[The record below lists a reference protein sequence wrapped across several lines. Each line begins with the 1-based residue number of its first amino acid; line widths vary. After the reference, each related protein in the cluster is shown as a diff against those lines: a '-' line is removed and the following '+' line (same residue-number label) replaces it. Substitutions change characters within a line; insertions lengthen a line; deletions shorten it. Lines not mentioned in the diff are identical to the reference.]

1 MLSLSWK
8 EHNHFR
14 FALKNDDVLEGSEDC
29 WRWIPNFG
37 QPNLRIKWGYTVLGG
52 CFVTK
57 VRLPWLEKVA
67 LSKRGTVLDVRGEA
81 EEEVVQQEEAV
92 EVDLVVSLVGDE
104 LVLRFLQQIELVQEQ
119 VPVSFGPLC

>member
-1 MLSLSWK
+1 
-8 EHNHFR
+8 
-14 FALKNDDVLEGSEDC
+14 
-29 WRWIPNFG
+29 
-37 QPNLRIKWGYTVLGG
+37 
-52 CFVTK
+52 
-57 VRLPWLEKVA
+57 